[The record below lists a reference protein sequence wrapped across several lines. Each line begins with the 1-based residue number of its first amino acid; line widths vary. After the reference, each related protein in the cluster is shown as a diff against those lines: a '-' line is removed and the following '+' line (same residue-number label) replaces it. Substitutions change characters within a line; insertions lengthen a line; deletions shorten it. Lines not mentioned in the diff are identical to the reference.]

1 MTSDQPVSEENNNE
15 EPKKASPAE
24 AFSRLENALWQVH
37 GNVEGISE
45 FIQQVKETLPDDPEE
60 YRREGRLEVFDSLFQ
75 LHDFIFTHVTA
86 IETGKT
92 ARNSFIVDILKYIE
106 NELERHDVYVYRPQ
120 IGSKIDLKFMRT
132 LQAVPIDS
140 DEKIDTVARVYR
152 CAFALLFG
160 DKSETVAQVH
170 RCGFAMRLGDKGRI
184 LQMADVDVYRRK
196 P

>member
-1 MTSDQPVSEENNNE
+1 MTSDQPVSEENSNE

-24 AFSRLENALWQVH
+24 AFSRLENALWQVY

-45 FIQQVKETLPDDPEE
+45 FVQEVKGILPDNPEE
-60 YRREGRLEVFDSLFQ
+60 YRREGRLEVFESLFQ
-75 LHDFIFTHVTA
+75 LHDFVFTRVTS
-86 IETGKT
+86 IEAGKT
-92 ARNSFIVDILKYIE
+92 ARNSFIEDIMKYIE

-120 IGSKIDLKFMRT
+120 LGSKIDLKFMRT

-184 LQMADVDVYRRK
+184 LRMADVDVYRRNT
-196 P
+196 

>member
-1 MTSDQPVSEENNNE
+1 MTSDQNASEETKNE
-15 EPKKASPAE
+15 ASKKASPAE
-24 AFSRLENALWQVH
+24 AFSRLEDAVWKVH
-37 GNVEGISE
+37 GNVDGIGDILQR
-45 FIQQVKETLPDDPEE
+45 FKEILPDDPDE
-60 YRREGRLEVFDSLFQ
+60 YRREGRSEVFESLFQ
-75 LHDFIFTHVTA
+75 LHDFVFTRVIA
-86 IETGKT
+86 GETGKT
-92 ARNSFIVDILKYIE
+92 SRNSFIVDILKYIE

-120 IGSKIDLKFMRT
+120 LGSQIDLKYMRT

-184 LQMADVDVYRRK
+184 LRMADVDVYRRK